1 MKTYAWKKNQG
12 VNLANGNAVH
22 LIDPMNYFTDAL
34 VGAIQLLLQFSPE
47 VYFIVWTS
55 LKIALI
61 ATTLA
66 AIVAIPAGIYIAINK
81 FIGKRL
87 LLQLLNTLMAMPTVM
102 IGLIFYGL
110 LSRRGIFGDY
120 GLLYTETAVILG
132 EASLILPIIINMTV
146 VAVQSADNRLLPTLK
161 SLGAKQAQLV
171 LPLLTELRYVILAT
185 IITGF
190 GRAIGEV
197 GAAMMLG
204 GNIHGVTRTMTTAIA
219 LETSKGDFVL
229 GLALGIV
236 LLSVAFSVNFI
247 LQQLTPENSH

>member
-1 MKTYAWKKNQG
+1 
-12 VNLANGNAVH
+12 
-22 LIDPMNYFTDAL
+22 MNYFTDATL
-34 VGAIQLLLQFSPE
+34 GAVQLLLQFNPE
-47 VYFIVWTS
+47 VYLIVWTS

-66 AIVAIPAGIYIAINK
+66 AILAIPTGIYIAINE

-110 LSRRGIFGDY
+110 LSRRGMFGDY

-132 EASLILPIIINMTV
+132 EASLIVPIIINMTV
-146 VAVQSADNRLLPTLK
+146 VAVQSADNRLLPTLR

-171 LPLLTELRYVILAT
+171 LPLLTELRYVILAA

-229 GLALGIV
+229 GLALGMV
-236 LLSVAFSVNFI
+236 LLSVAFTVNFI
-247 LQQLTPENSH
+247 LQQLTPENSD